1 MSPRA
6 RHLRAKNHGNISN
19 FDKMSG
25 KKGFGKRVWKKGL
38 GDMKIDHREALE
50 LQVLK
55 IMEKYQDLTKCLE
68 KKVPK

>member
-1 MSPRA
+1 
-6 RHLRAKNHGNISN
+6 
-19 FDKMSG
+19 MSG
-25 KKGFGKRVWKKGL
+25 KKGFGKKGDR
-38 GDMKIDHREALE
+38 DMKIDHREALE

>member
-1 MSPRA
+1 MEIYQI
-6 RHLRAKNHGNISN
+6 LTKCQEKKGL
-19 FDKMSG
+19 G
-25 KKGFGKRVWKKGL
+25 KKGS

-55 IMEKYQDLTKCLE
+55 IKEKYQDLTKCLE

>member
-1 MSPRA
+1 
-6 RHLRAKNHGNISN
+6 
-19 FDKMSG
+19 MSG
-25 KKGFGKRVWKKGL
+25 KKKGLGKKGS

-68 KKVPK
+68 KKSSQVKVT